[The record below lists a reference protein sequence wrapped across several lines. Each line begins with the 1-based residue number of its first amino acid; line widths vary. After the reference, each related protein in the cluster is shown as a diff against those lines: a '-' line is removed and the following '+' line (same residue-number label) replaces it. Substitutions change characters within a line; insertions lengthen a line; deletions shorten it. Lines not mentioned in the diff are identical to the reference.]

1 MTWTWTPH
9 QSKATRQDGLWFW
22 PRLRCSDVRP
32 SPNLSPENQ
41 ALGLDEV
48 VWHVHRGS
56 QTIAR
61 VRCTDDLTTPNQVM
75 GYCDRRW
82 PLEGTNP

>member
-48 VWHVHRGS
+48 V
-56 QTIAR
+56 
-61 VRCTDDLTTPNQVM
+61 PNQVM